1 VDRALVEHAED
12 DVDGDQCGEDQDRRA
27 GERILKRLRAA
38 LEALLNRGRTIWLS
52 LGITGNPASV
62 SSRFNRVAPSCCCS
76 RSVWPVF
83 K

>member
-1 VDRALVEHAED
+1 
-12 DVDGDQCGEDQDRRA
+12 VDGDQCGEDQDRRA

-62 SSRFNRVAPSCCCS
+62 SSRFNAPRPLAAARDQFGPSSNDGS
-76 RSVWPVF
+76 RLR
-83 K
+83 KNG